1 MSRIKELRK
10 AFGYTQDKLSKRIG
24 VSRSTIAMYETGECE
39 PGMETL
45 RALANIFNTS
55 TDYIL
60 GLSDTNVKKPP
71 TPEGMDGLTEKQ
83 KQLLEVMRQLTPERQ
98 DELLRFAAFQAASEQ
113 KPE

>member
-1 MSRIKELRK
+1 MNRIKELRLEK
-10 AFGYTQDKLSKRIG
+10 GLKQIDLCHMIKVSQAALSG
-24 VSRSTIAMYETGECE
+24 YETGKYE
-39 PGMETL
+39 PDNATL
-45 RALANIFNTS
+45 MQIAELFDVS
-55 TDYIL
+55 TDYL
-60 GLSDTNVKKPP
+60 LEKTNVKKPP